1 MHSLFF
7 CSTHP
12 LNLTPERDGAG
23 ARETG
28 RRKIH
33 IHPIYQ
39 ETGCL
44 LNEIL
49 QNKLTSKLCPKKH
62 QHEQFKHCQF
72 SMFCFTIFTLVK
84 SSNMWHLPC
93 LKGKMEKISSI
104 SLQNKRRQQN
114 EYSPSVFTTSL
125 QYLKIVNLKKK
136 QQVKTLLQGNS
147 RRSRF
152 QPLKAE
158 ASFL

>member
-12 LNLTPERDGAG
+12 LNLTPERDGAR

-93 LKGKMEKISSI
+93 LKGKMEKIFPKNFGKNFSKTRGDSKMNI
-104 SLQNKRRQQN
+104 HLLF
-114 EYSPSVFTTSL
+114 SPLPCST
-125 QYLKIVNLKKK
+125 
-136 QQVKTLLQGNS
+136 
-147 RRSRF
+147 
-152 QPLKAE
+152 
-158 ASFL
+158 

>member
-7 CSTHP
+7 CSIHP
-12 LNLTPERDGAG
+12 LNLTPERDGTG
-23 ARETG
+23 ARDTG

-33 IHPIYQ
+33 IHPIYR
-39 ETGCL
+39 ETDCL
-44 LNEIL
+44 LNEIP

-93 LKGKMEKISSI
+93 MSQGQDGKNFFHLSPKQEEIAKWIFTFCFHHFPAVLKNS
-104 SLQNKRRQQN
+104 N
-114 EYSPSVFTTSL
+114 P
-125 QYLKIVNLKKK
+125 KK
-136 QQVKTLLQGNS
+136 
-147 RRSRF
+147 
-152 QPLKAE
+152 E
-158 ASFL
+158 AVG